1 MILLQFGNNDWISS
15 ILWFLMFFI
24 FLFFYPRMIIYQA
37 ITKIDKDISD
47 LEKIAIK
54 GEKKILRKIAKKPT
68 KELKEKVRNFMEF
81 FIGVPVDM
89 DPYGIVE
96 KIHMVIKHAE
106 KRELDFVKEIA
117 PHLSKEER
125 MDVAAAIHHNA
136 GIYQIVKIL
145 RHYLEIIKK
154 YKIFQLAM
162 LIQMQIPLIRETAEA
177 LEKSVDAFVENAP
190 IGDGIGPLVIASMIP
205 PGAKVVKMEEEEFVY
220 SKQKIEGKTVILS
233 KALGPGTTLGYP
245 GKFVEKISKKYKIDR
260 IITVDAAGALEG
272 EKNGVVMEGVGVGER
287 GGEVLSYHGFLIEEV
302 AVKNKIPVDSI
313 GIKEVS
319 ETAIYP
325 MKEEIYKSLPKV
337 QEKLKELIRKGPK
350 GETILVIG
358 FGNTS
363 GIGNDASCLKEVE
376 AKIKKNIRKM
386 KKEEEER
393 KKKESSFLYKLLNP

>member
-1 MILLQFGNNDWISS
+1 MNLLQFGNNDWISS

-47 LEKIAIK
+47 LEKIAMK

-106 KRELDFVKEIA
+106 KRELGFVEEIA

-125 MDVAAAIHHNA
+125 MDVAAAIQHNA

-162 LIQMQIPLIRETAEA
+162 LIQMQIPLIREVAEA

-233 KALGPGTTLGYP
+233 KALGPGTTIGYP

-272 EKNGVVMEGVGVGER
+272 EKNGVVMEGVGVGKR
-287 GGEVLSYHGFLIEEV
+287 GNDVIAYHGFQIEEV

>member
-1 MILLQFGNNDWISS
+1 
-15 ILWFLMFFI
+15 
-24 FLFFYPRMIIYQA
+24 
-37 ITKIDKDISD
+37 
-47 LEKIAIK
+47 
-54 GEKKILRKIAKKPT
+54 
-68 KELKEKVRNFMEF
+68 
-81 FIGVPVDM
+81 
-89 DPYGIVE
+89 
-96 KIHMVIKHAE
+96 
-106 KRELDFVKEIA
+106 
-117 PHLSKEER
+117 
-125 MDVAAAIHHNA
+125 
-136 GIYQIVKIL
+136 
-145 RHYLEIIKK
+145 
-154 YKIFQLAM
+154 
-162 LIQMQIPLIRETAEA
+162 
-177 LEKSVDAFVENAP
+177 
-190 IGDGIGPLVIASMIP
+190 
-205 PGAKVVKMEEEEFVY
+205 
-220 SKQKIEGKTVILS
+220 
-233 KALGPGTTLGYP
+233 
-245 GKFVEKISKKYKIDR
+245 YKIDR

-363 GIGNDASCLKEVE
+363 GIGNDASCLKEAE

>member
-1 MILLQFGNNDWISS
+1 
-15 ILWFLMFFI
+15 MFFI

-162 LIQMQIPLIRETAEA
+162 LIQMQIPLIKKVAEA

-233 KALGPGTTLGYP
+233 KALGPGTTIGYP
-245 GKFVEKISKKYKIDR
+245 GKFVQKISKRYKIDR

-363 GIGNDASCLKEVE
+363 GIGNDASCLKEAE

-386 KKEEEER
+386 KKEEKER